1 MLKPTEDSAICFRG
15 IGISSSYPPTQILRN
30 ISGYVVRGGITAI
43 LGPTASGKSLL
54 MRSLSGR
61 VHNLKV
67 SGDLFI
73 EGVKVDHRDISNP
86 ISFVPQADTLIGD
99 LTPRETL
106 FNSAAMKRNKPTK
119 SIEKDVERLLKILGI
134 ANVADSIIGTALAR
148 GIPAGHKKRV
158 EIGAELVA
166 APLVLFL
173 DEPTSGLDASVAY
186 EVLRSIKDIAKSSG
200 GQLSIM
206 LSIQQPNTRL
216 LELFD
221 HIMVLG
227 GGSMNFFGTVP
238 ESLDHLSSIGFAPPD
253 DYSPTDYFLQA
264 SDRNFTGFNQV
275 NFAGKCDRDTS
286 HVTCESD
293 HMTTSILIVFI
304 SNASRLLQSL
314 SLPTCACSI

>member
-1 MLKPTEDSAICFRG
+1 MLKPSEDAAISFRG
-15 IGISSSYPPTQILRN
+15 IGISSSYPPNQILRN

-67 SGDLFI
+67 TGDLFI
-73 EGVKVDHRDISNP
+73 EGVRVDHRDLTNP
-86 ISFVPQADTLIGD
+86 ISFVSQDDNLIGD
-99 LTPRETL
+99 LTPRESL
-106 FNSAAMKRNKPTK
+106 FNSAAMKRNKPTR
-119 SIEKDVERLLKILGI
+119 SIEKDVERMMKVLGI
-134 ANVADSIIGTALAR
+134 ADVADNIVGTAFAR
-148 GIPAGHKKRV
+148 GIPVGHKKRV

-166 APLVLFL
+166 APLILFL
-173 DEPTSGLDASVAY
+173 DEPTCGLDASVAFD
-186 EVLRSIKDIAKSSG
+186 VLKIIKDIAKASG

-227 GGSMNFFGTVP
+227 GGSMNFFGTVL
-238 ESLDHLSSIGFAPPD
+238 ESLDHLSSIGFAPPN

-264 SDRNFTGFNQV
+264 SDRSFTGFNQV
-275 NFAGKCDRDTS
+275 NFAGKCCVYLLAVTS
-286 HVTCESD
+286 SG
-293 HMTTSILIVFI
+293 LISSTHCHTLI
-304 SNASRLLQSL
+304 HSL
-314 SLPTCACSI
+314 TDAREL